1 MQRACDVVVRPAD
14 DTDDAAIAGLRRSL
28 SPAEANRGAAPAR
41 TADTQRVLVAEID
54 GVVVGMVA
62 MGSTSVGPA
71 FGVRALEVTE
81 VHVRG
86 GFEQCGVGGVL
97 VAAATGE
104 AERLGCDHLLLNV
117 PSAGRQSGLA
127 SRLRLDTGHRRL
139 APISTLRRRLG
150 LEPTRSGSVLVRR
163 RAVLRAVE
171 PLPQPVV
178 RRG

>member
-1 MQRACDVVVRPAD
+1 VQRGCDVVVRPASEAD
-14 DTDDAAIAGLRRSL
+14 GAAIAGLRRAL
-28 SPAEANRGAAPAR
+28 SPGEISRRSAP
-41 TADTQRVLVAEID
+41 TETGDPQQVLVAEMD

-62 MGSTSVGPA
+62 MGSGSVGPA
-71 FGVRALEVTE
+71 YGVTALEVTE

-97 VAAATGE
+97 VAAATSE

-117 PSAGRQSGLA
+117 PSSGRPVRLA
-127 SRLRLDTGHRRL
+127 SRLRLATDRRRL
-139 APISTLRRRLG
+139 APVSTLRRRLG
-150 LEPTRSGSVLVRR
+150 LEPTLNGSVLVRR
-163 RAVLRAVE
+163 RAVLRGVE